1 MLWIIQSM
9 IKNFNNKTDKVGDD
23 FKKNITRG
31 SKLEVAAGIFTIYG
45 FESLKSELN
54 KIEQLKFVFT
64 DPTFIEVDKNNR
76 EKRQFQINSN
86 NRQKSIS
93 GSEFEINLKNELKGK
108 SIAKECKKW
117 IEQKVTFKTN
127 LGNKYIQPHITLD
140 NNENKYVYM
149 GINEFSSAG
158 FGYEKD
164 NSILNQIIKT
174 DDFETTKQYIQNFD
188 EIWNDEKVLKDVT
201 DEVVGYISN
210 LYKENSPEF
219 IYYLTLYNIFD
230 EFLEDI
236 SEDELANEKTGF
248 KESVIWDKLYDFQRD
263 AVLGI
268 INKLERHNGCIL
280 ADSVGLGKTFSALGV
295 IKYYQERN
303 RTVLVLCPKRL
314 GDNWQT
320 FLNNYDDNPVVEDR
334 LNYDVL
340 YHTDLL
346 RERGESNGIDL
357 SRINWGNYD
366 LIVIDE
372 SHNFRNNDPRKDKVT
387 RYQKLMK
394 DVMKAGVK
402 TKVLMLSATPVNNR
416 FTDLK
421 NQLALAFEG
430 QTGDADGKMH
440 TEKSVENILKNAQKV
455 FNDWS
460 KLPVEER
467 TSQILLKQL
476 NTNFDF
482 FKLLDSVTI
491 ARSRKHIE
499 KYYDIGKIGHF
510 PNRLKPVTHHA
521 VITDL
526 EGFIEISE
534 LYKELSRLN
543 MSVYSPFE
551 YILDSKR
558 EFYSD
563 LYDTNITEK
572 VSFKQ
577 SHRETNLKTLMRV
590 NLLKRLES
598 SVDSFRITL
607 NKFIKKV
614 SSTIKKIE
622 DFEETGTQTFAD
634 TTQFNDINL
643 DSDSDDWLNDEF
655 SVGDKIKVNIEDMN
669 TSGWKQDLQAD
680 FHIAK
685 EILKEMERVTPEHDA
700 KLNDLKNFISNKI
713 SNPINPNNKKILIF
727 SAFADTVNYLYEN
740 IADYNKKELRIETAK
755 ITGSDQNQSTLK
767 INNSFNNIL
776 INFSPRSKERRVKDA
791 PVIDI
796 LIATDCISEGQNL
809 QDCDTLINYDIHWN
823 PVRIIQR
830 FGRIDRIGSI
840 NKDIQLINFWP
851 QLSLDDYINL
861 KSRVENK
868 MFIVDATATGED
880 NVLTNKSSDLLF
892 RKKQLEKLQEEVVD
906 VEEMGSGVSITDLG
920 LNDFRM
926 DLVNYINENGSLENI
941 ANGMHTVCKKDTDRN
956 IDPGVIFVL
965 KNINNEVNIDNT
977 NQLHP
982 FYLVYIK
989 EDGEILSNHL
999 NVKNTLDTL
1008 RILSK
1013 GKAEPLKE
1021 VYDLFNEETDDGKKM
1036 TKYSGLLNSSIASI
1050 LNVKDESD
1058 VESLFSTGGTTALV
1072 NNIKGLED
1080 FELIT
1085 FTVIK

>member
-1 MLWIIQSM
+1 MIQS
-9 IKNFNNKTDKVGDD
+9 FNNRTEKAGDD
-23 FKKNITRG
+23 LKNNIGRG
-31 SKLEVAAGIFTIYG
+31 SKIDIAAGIFSIYG
-45 FESLKSELN
+45 FECLKNELS
-54 KIEQLKFVFT
+54 KIEKLRFIFT
-64 DPTFIEVDKNNR
+64 DPTFIENDKNRR
-76 EKRQFQINSN
+76 EHKQFRINSTL
-86 NRQKSIS
+86 RQKSIS
-93 GSEFEINLKNELKGK
+93 GTQFEINLKNELKGK

-117 IEQKVTFKTN
+117 IEQRVEFRTN
-127 LGNKYIQPHITLD
+127 IGNKYIQPHINLLSGD
-140 NNENKYVYM
+140 SRFVYT

-158 FGYEKD
+158 LGYEKD

-174 DDFETTKQYIQNFD
+174 DDFETTKQYLENFE
-188 EIWNDEKVLKDVT
+188 EIWKDNSLLKDVT
-201 DEVVGYISN
+201 DEVAGYIAD

-219 IYYLTLYNIFD
+219 VYYLTLYNIFD

-248 KESVIWDKLYDFQRD
+248 KKSIIWNKLYDFQSD

-280 ADSVGLGKTFSALGV
+280 ADSVGLGKTFTALAV

-303 RTVLVLCPKRL
+303 RTTLVLCPKKL

-320 FLNNYDDNPVVEDR
+320 FLNNYDDNPLIKDR

-346 RERGESNGIDL
+346 RERGISNGIDL

-366 LIVIDE
+366 LVVIDE
-372 SHNFRNNDPRKDKVT
+372 SHNFRNNDPRKDRVT
-387 RYQKLMK
+387 RYHKLLNQ
-394 DVMKAGVK
+394 VMKTGVK

-430 QTGDADGKMH
+430 HTGTIDEKMDLG
-440 TEKSVENILKNAQKV
+440 KSVDIILKNAQTT
-455 FNDWS
+455 FNEWMRQ
-460 KLPVEER
+460 PVEER
-467 TSQILLKQL
+467 TAQQLLQKL
-476 NTNFDF
+476 NNNFDF

-499 KYYDIGKIGHF
+499 KYYDINKIGKF
-510 PNRLKPVTHHA
+510 PNRLKPITHRA
-521 VITDL
+521 NITEL
-526 EGFIEISE
+526 KGFIEISALYNE
-534 LYKELSRLN
+534 LTRLN
-543 MSVYSPFE
+543 MSIYSPFD
-551 YILDSKR
+551 YILDSKK
-558 EFYSD
+558 EFYGD
-563 LYDTNITEK
+563 LYDTSISEG

-577 SHRETNLKTLMRV
+577 SHREKSLQTLMKV

-607 NKFIKKV
+607 NKFITGIENTLKRIEEFEKNG
-614 SSTIKKIE
+614 SSTYAEVENIE
-622 DFEETGTQTFAD
+622 DLNF
-634 TTQFNDINL
+634 
-643 DSDSDDWLNDEF
+643 DSESDDWLNDEF
-655 SVGDKIKVNIEDMN
+655 SIGDKIKINLEDMN
-669 TSGWKQDLQAD
+669 TSGWKIDLQAD
-680 FHIAK
+680 FYVAK
-685 EILKEMERVTPEHDA
+685 ELLKEMQRVTPEHDS
-700 KLNDLKNFISNKI
+700 KLNDLKAFIANKQL
-713 SNPINPNNKKILIF
+713 NQINKGNKKILIF

-740 IADYNKKELRIETAK
+740 LAKHNKSKHNLETGK
-755 ITGSDQNQSTLK
+755 ITGSDQNKTTLK
-767 INNSFNNIL
+767 IDNGFNNIL
-776 INFSPRSKERRVKDA
+776 INFSPRSKERRDKDA
-791 PVIDI
+791 PQIDI

-861 KSRVENK
+861 KNRVESK
-868 MFIVDATATGED
+868 MYIVDATATGED
-880 NVLTNKSSDLLF
+880 NVLTNKSSDLQF

-906 VEEMGSGVSITDLG
+906 IEDMGAGVSITDLG

-926 DLVNYINENGSLENI
+926 DLVNFINENGDLDTVS
-941 ANGMHTVCKKDTDRN
+941 NGIHTVCKKDLERG
-956 IDPGVIFVL
+956 IEEGVIFVL
-965 KNINNEVNIDNT
+965 KNINKEVNIDNT

-989 EDGEILSNHL
+989 DSGEVLSNHL
-999 NVKNTLDTL
+999 SVKNTLDIL
-1008 RILSK
+1008 RIISK
-1013 GKAEPLKE
+1013 GEKEPIKE
-1021 VYDLFNEETDDGKKM
+1021 VYELFNEETNDGKYM
-1036 TKYSGLLNSSIASI
+1036 QNYSALLNKSIESI
-1050 LNVKDESD
+1050 LNVKDERD
-1058 VESLFSTGGTTALV
+1058 VDSLFSPGGTTALV

-1085 FTVIK
+1085 FIVVK